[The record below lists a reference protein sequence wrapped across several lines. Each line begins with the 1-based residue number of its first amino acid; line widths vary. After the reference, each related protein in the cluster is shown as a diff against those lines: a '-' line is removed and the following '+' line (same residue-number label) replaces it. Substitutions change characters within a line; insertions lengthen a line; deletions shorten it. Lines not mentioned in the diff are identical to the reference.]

1 MSETHKNYLHDLGAE
16 LRDRALKA
24 KEQAETARGTS
35 DEQFERGRAFAYY
48 EVVSLME
55 SEAKTFELP
64 PEDLHLEGF
73 DADRDL
79 MGLG

>member
-1 MSETHKNYLHDLGAE
+1 VSDTHKHYLHDLGAE
-16 LRDRALKA
+16 LRERALKA
-24 KEQAETARGTS
+24 KQQAKTARGTS
-35 DEQFERGRAFAYY
+35 DEQYEQGKAIAYY
-48 EVVSLME
+48 EVLSLME

-64 PEDLHLEGF
+64 PEDLHFEGF